1 MTDRIEKG
9 SGNIYVDLGLE
20 DADEM
25 LAKAKLASCI
35 IDEIE
40 KRGLTQNQVTQL
52 LGTNESNISKL
63 KSGREL
69 RLFTFDQLFNW
80 LNRLDHKVT
89 IQISHHKKGEPYL
102 EVRNV

>member
-20 DADEM
+20 DTDEM
-25 LAKAKLASCI
+25 LAKAKLASSI

-40 KRGLTQNQVTQL
+40 NRGLTQIQVTRL
-52 LGTNESNISKL
+52 LGTNKSNISKL

-69 RLFTFDQLFNW
+69 RHVTFDLLFNW

-102 EVRNV
+102 EVHDA